1 MKRHLP
7 LPISVLL
14 CTISFLSVLLLA
26 FSIQEENIYKKPE
39 NLTLMQF
46 VGNYQTSAAD
56 TPKELTTDTSINAA
70 EVEFLILTGHFDQ
83 EILENEHLLFRLN
96 NLRLKI
102 YINDTEYYS
111 YGEKGTYP
119 AFAKSPGNIWL
130 SVKFPH
136 ITQQDEIKIELSSI
150 YKNNFSISY
159 HNFFGQIY
167 KGDSGSLFKFL
178 LNRGFGKIFLGF
190 FVVLFGMMLLGVLLL
205 FKILRTA
212 ISPAPFYLAFFIIIS
227 GIWILLDFNLIS
239 LIIPYGLFT
248 NILDII
254 CLSLAPAL
262 LVIYLLHFVDGKAR
276 YPLIGIACSLLG
288 FLLFFILAQGSG
300 FLDGYELLTPLCIL
314 LGICAFI
321 AFFCLLHEFRH
332 TTNKTTKFILR
343 SGFFCFLG
351 AGDVLNYF
359 LQILSFNI
367 WFTTGFLIFLI
378 TQFIFIVQYL
388 NKSINN
394 TYLTRQLESELAQ
407 SRISIALSQIQP
419 HFLYNSLTAIKQ
431 LCAIDPIRAEK
442 AVGDF
447 ASFLRGNLD
456 SLSSSAPIPFEK
468 ELHHTKNYLSLEQ
481 LRFGRRLKIVYD
493 IKANGFLLPSLTV
506 QPLVENSVRYGV
518 TKKTNGGT
526 VTIATRETDN
536 AFVVTITDDG
546 VGFDPY
552 EKQEDGRTH
561 IGIENVRK
569 RLYSQGGSHL
579 SITSIPKE
587 GTTAVITI
595 YKGATE
601 HEYYSRR

>member
-14 CTISFLSVLLLA
+14 YTISFLSVLLLVY
-26 FSIQEENIYKKPE
+26 SIQEENIYKKPD

-46 VGNYQTSAAD
+46 IGTYQTSTASSR
-56 TPKELTTDTSINAA
+56 KELTPDTSINAA
-70 EVEFLILTGHFDQ
+70 EVPLLTLTGHFNQDVQ
-83 EILENEHLLFRLN
+83 VNERLLFRLN
-96 NLRLKI
+96 NVRIKI
-102 YINDTEYYS
+102 YINGTEYFS

-119 AFAKSPGNIWL
+119 PFAKSPGNMWI
-130 SVKFPH
+130 SVAFPY
-136 ITQQDEIKIELSSI
+136 ITKQDEIKIKLSSN
-150 YKNNFSISY
+150 YQNNLSISY
-159 HNFFGQIY
+159 DNFFRQIY
-167 KGDSGSLFKFL
+167 KGDTGSLLQFL
-178 LNRGFGKIFLGF
+178 LKKNFGKIFLGF
-190 FVVLFGMMLLGVLLL
+190 FVVLFGMMLLGILLL

-212 ISPAPFYLAFFIIIS
+212 ISPAPFYLAFFTIIS

-248 NILDII
+248 NILDIV
-254 CLSLAPAL
+254 CLSLAPIL
-262 LVIYLLHFVDGKAR
+262 LVIYLLNFVEGKAR

-288 FLLFFILAQGSG
+288 FLLLFILAQGSG
-300 FLDGYELLTPLCIL
+300 ILDGYELLTPLCIL
-314 LGICAFI
+314 LGISTCI
-321 AFFCLLHEFRH
+321 TFFCLLHEIRH
-332 TTNKTTKFILR
+332 TGNKTTKFILR
-343 SGFFCFLG
+343 SGLFCLLG
-351 AGDVLNYF
+351 VGDVVNYF
-359 LQILSFNI
+359 VQILSSNI
-367 WFTTGFLIFLI
+367 WFITGFLLFLI
-378 TQFIFIVQYL
+378 TQFIFIVRYL
-388 NKSINN
+388 NQSINN

-481 LRFGRRLKIVYD
+481 LRFGRRLRIVYD
-493 IKANGFLLPSLTV
+493 IEADGFLLPSLTV

-518 TKKTNGGT
+518 TKKINGGT
-526 VTIATRETDN
+526 VTISTRETEN
-536 AFVVTITDDG
+536 AFVVTISDDG

-552 EKQEDGRTH
+552 KKQDDGRTH
-561 IGIENVRK
+561 IGIENVRN
-569 RLYSQGGSHL
+569 RLYSLGGSLL
-579 SITSIPKE
+579 SITSAPKE

-601 HEYYSRR
+601 HEHYSRR